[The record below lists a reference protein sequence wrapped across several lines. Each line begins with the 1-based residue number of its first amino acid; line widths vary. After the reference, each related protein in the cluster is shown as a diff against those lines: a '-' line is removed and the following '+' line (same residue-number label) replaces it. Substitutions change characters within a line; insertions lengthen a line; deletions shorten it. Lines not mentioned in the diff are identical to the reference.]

1 MQPLY
6 IHNTLTRK
14 KKLFKPINESH
25 VGMYVCGPTL
35 YSDVHIGNCRTF
47 TSFDIMYRYLMH
59 IGYKV
64 RYVRNITDVGH
75 LEDEVAEVGEDRI
88 GKQARLKQLEPMEI
102 VQRYSFGFREVM
114 SLLNLLPPSIEPT
127 ASGHIPEQIEMTQK
141 IIEQGYAYE
150 KDGNVYFDVEKFA
163 KSNNY
168 GVLSGRS
175 LEDQLNN
182 TRELDGQ
189 EEKKGRLD
197 FALWKK
203 AKPEH
208 IMRWNSPWGV
218 GFPGWH
224 IECSAMSQKYL
235 GETFDIHGG
244 GMDLIPTHH
253 TNEVAQSV
261 GCCGNA
267 PVNYWV
273 HTNMLTLNGQKMSRS
288 LGNVFL
294 PVELFTGMKLAADSP
309 SATPSQAKLDGKH
322 PLFEKAFSPMTVRFF
337 MLQAHYS
344 STLDF
349 SNEALQAAERG
360 FNRLMESYNTLEKL
374 TPSEETIS
382 IGADIH
388 RIKKECYAAMNDDFN
403 TPILISHLFECVR
416 IINLVNDK
424 KATLT
429 EGDINILKKIY
440 SDFIIDIMGLKREE
454 QSGKSVE
461 TLSNVMNLVI
471 DLRKKVK
478 DNKDYATA
486 DEIRNRL
493 QESGIQ
499 IKDGKEGS
507 TWTIN

>member
-1 MQPLY
+1 MEQKLY
-6 IHNTLTRK
+6 IYNTLTRK
-14 KKLFKPINESH
+14 KELFHAPNAPH

-47 TSFDIMYRYLMH
+47 TSFDIMFRYLSH

-75 LEDEVAEVGEDRI
+75 LEDENAGTGEDRI
-88 GKQARLKQLEPMEI
+88 GKQARLKKLEPMEI
-102 VQRYSFGFREVM
+102 VNRYAFGFREVM
-114 SLLNLLPPSIEPT
+114 GLLNLLPPSIEPL
-127 ASGHIPEQIEMTQK
+127 ASGHIIEQIEMTQE
-141 IIEQGYAYE
+141 IIKRGYAYE
-150 KDGNVYFDVEKFA
+150 KDGSVYFDVEKFA
-163 KSNNY
+163 KEHNY

-182 TRELDGQ
+182 TRDLDGQ

-208 IMRWNSPWGV
+208 IMRWNSPWGE

-224 IECSAMSQKYL
+224 IECSAMGKKYL

-267 PVNYWV
+267 PVRYWI

-322 PLFEKAFSPMTVRFF
+322 PLFEKGYSPMTVRFF
-337 MLQAHYS
+337 MLQTHYS

-349 SNEALQAAERG
+349 SNEALQAAEKG
-360 FNRLMESYNTLEKL
+360 FRKLMEAIRVLGKLKTGATSTSNIATLKQ
-374 TPSEETIS
+374 
-382 IGADIH
+382 
-388 RIKKECYAAMNDDFN
+388 KCYDAMNDDFN
-403 TPILISHLFECVR
+403 TSILLANLFEAVR
-416 IINLVNDK
+416 IINTVN
-424 KATLT
+424 
-429 EGDINILKKIY
+429 
-440 SDFIIDIMGLKREE
+440 
-454 QSGKSVE
+454 
-461 TLSNVMNLVI
+461 
-471 DLRKKVK
+471 
-478 DNKDYATA
+478 
-486 DEIRNRL
+486 
-493 QESGIQ
+493 
-499 IKDGKEGS
+499 DGKE
-507 TWTIN
+507 TITESDLNLLREVMHDFVIDVLGLKDDIRESAGDTTEGLMQLIIKMRAEARAKKDFATSDLVRDELAKLNIVLKDSKEETGWEIKA